1 MKEKQPFFSII
12 MPVFNTEKYLSKAI
26 DSVLKQTF
34 TDFELIIIDDNSS
47 DASYTIC
54 KNYADKDNR
63 IKLLRNDI
71 NLGVAKSRNK
81 ALDNIAGIYLFCTE
95 FLDK

>member
-34 TDFELIIIDDNSS
+34 TDFELRII
-47 DASYTIC
+47 
-54 KNYADKDNR
+54 
-63 IKLLRNDI
+63 
-71 NLGVAKSRNK
+71 
-81 ALDNIAGIYLFCTE
+81 E
-95 FLDK
+95 